1 MNDDFDI
8 ILVRHGET
16 EVNRRGAF
24 QGSIDAPLGP
34 AGFAQA
40 TELRSAL
47 QVDPDTDYVVASTQR
62 RARQTA
68 GRLLGADDAPEDGT
82 LPAGLRAVDA
92 ALREVDFGPWE
103 DRTNEEIVALDPVGF
118 AAYHANDLFRFPG
131 GERTDEAASRA
142 LEAISEHAT
151 AARVAGAE
159 RAILVTHGTLIR
171 LAATALLGLP
181 SHRYR
186 ALFRRPDH
194 CSWARFTTDGQS
206 WRLDTYNRTAA

>member
-24 QGSIDAPLGP
+24 QGSIDAPLGS
-34 AGFAQA
+34 AGFDQA
-40 TELRSAL
+40 TRLRAAL
-47 QVDPDTDYVVASTQR
+47 DVDPDADYVVASTQL

-68 GRLLGADDAPEDGT
+68 SRLLGHDDVPDDGS
-82 LPAGLRAVDA
+82 LPAGLRQVDA
-92 ALREVDFGPWE
+92 GLREVDFGPWE

-118 AAYHANDLFRFPG
+118 AAYHANDLYRFPG
-131 GERTDEAASRA
+131 GERTDEAAARA
-142 LEAISEHAT
+142 LESIDAHA
-151 AARVAGAE
+151 AEARAAGAR
-159 RAILVTHGTLIR
+159 RAVLVTHGTLIR

-194 CSWARFTTDGQS
+194 CSWARFTTDGTS
-206 WRLDTYNRTAA
+206 WRLDTYNRAAP